1 LSRTQR
7 LVGWLA
13 CMTVAVCSVGVPL
26 PAHSEKKPG
35 AAPFP
40 CQDCPCGCK
49 DAETCWRD
57 CCCYTNQQKL
67 AWARRNRVTP
77 PAFVVAAAKH
87 EGCCEGNR
95 AHACCEAKTA
105 SVGLAAV
112 KRPCCA
118 KPGAACA
125 SSTSQCAATRSCS
138 QCDEH
143 STAADTPPPLTERRS
158 PGTVLLISKLRC
170 GGISLSVSMLPP
182 SVVVKATGFALAVG
196 GHFEP
201 FVVADNLYEPPYLA
215 VTAPPPDAR
224 GV

>member
-77 PAFVVAAAKH
+77 PAFVVAAAKR
-87 EGCCEGNR
+87 EGCCEGKR
-95 AHACCEAKTA
+95 GLACCEAKTA
-105 SVGLAAV
+105 SVGLAAA

-118 KPGAACA
+118 KREAACA
-125 SSTSQCAATRSCS
+125 ASASSCGAAGSCS
-138 QCDEH
+138 RCDEH
-143 STAADTPPPLTERRS
+143 AIAQDAPAPTDRRS
-158 PGTVLLISKLRC
+158 SGTVVLISKLRC

-182 SVVVKATGFALAVG
+182 SVVVRATDFTLAVD

-201 FVVADNLYEPPYLA
+201 FFVADNLYEPPYLA
-215 VTAPPPDAR
+215 VAAPPPDAR
-224 GV
+224 RV